1 MAAATSFNF
10 DTANLQNLTEMKD
23 IQEAYDL
30 LCKEESKIAEEIDD
44 LLDHQTNLESKMS
57 SLYRSVPNL
66 QVVSSDAK
74 QLGSMVSFT
83 SDLAENVSGKVRQL
97 DLAKGR
103 VQDAIQRVNDV
114 LDLKFCTDGVQT
126 ALQSEDYEK
135 AAGHIHRYLSL
146 DEKVLKQITPDSK
159 EGGSVDVALHV
170 LQDAK
175 LNLTKIV
182 REKFDIALQT
192 ADRASVE
199 RFFKIFPL
207 LGLHDEGLEKFSKY
221 LKSQIADRCQ
231 EQLAQAATLDPADR
245 RAAVVYADTLTIL
258 FEDVGKVV
266 EIHQPL
272 VETYYGPGR
281 LLQLIQWL
289 QAECDKQAS
298 KIVDD
303 FIKHREFNVKSRQVQ
318 AFLHRGG
325 GRSSTTHERLDP
337 RDLDVMLAECTLL
350 NSRTEMYLRFIRNRV
365 MNDLESVDEDDK
377 TRGNKT
383 ADLEK
388 LLRECLLSRR
398 IQELIGN
405 YIVMEEYF
413 MRESVTKAESMDS
426 LEQGSHTSSM
436 VDDIFFILK
445 KCTKR
450 AISSG
455 SVDCACALLNHT
467 TTILEGDYQEK
478 LYSKLRA
485 GFPSGSFD
493 VAQAYSMLQQ
503 GRFPTS
509 SSDTNAAKL
518 EFMTTLNN
526 IEVSL
531 EYIQSLKR
539 SLTEEC
545 AALLSQNKDVGKDKL
560 ESCLND
566 LGAVTHK
573 FKDVL
578 DVSTF
583 YVNLIADNK
592 FNGMQMVQYGL
603 SQLSTS
609 AIKPRLKPWVE
620 NFLSVNHNITED
632 EFSMYEANDP
642 FVQNFIMNLEQLLA
656 EFKDFMTASNY
667 DALVS
672 LVTNEVTTQLE
683 QTVLRSV
690 FNRLG
695 GLHFDKE
702 LRSLVTYL
710 TSVTQWTI
718 RDKFARL
725 TQMATILNLERV
737 AEILDYWGQNSGPL
751 TWRLTPTEVRQVL
764 SLRVDFRSEDI
775 KRLKL

>member
-1 MAAATSFNF
+1 MAAATSLNF
-10 DTANLQNLTEMKD
+10 DSNSLERLTEMKD
-23 IQEAYDL
+23 IHEAYEY
-30 LCKEESKIAEEIDD
+30 LCKQENTIAEEIDE
-44 LLDHQTNLESKMS
+44 LLEHQTNLEAKMS
-57 SLYRSVPNL
+57 TLYRSVPNL
-66 QVVSSDAK
+66 QVVNSDAK

-83 SDLAENVSGKVRQL
+83 CDLAENVSGKVRLL

-103 VQDAIQRVNDV
+103 VQEAIQRVNDV

-135 AAGHIHRYLSL
+135 AAGHI
-146 DEKVLKQITPDSK
+146 I
-159 EGGSVDVALHV
+159 GGSVDVALHV

-175 LNLTKIV
+175 QNLTKIV
-182 REKFDIALQT
+182 REKFDAALVT

-207 LGLHDEGLEKFSKY
+207 LGLHDEGLRKFSKY

-231 EQLAQAATLDPADR
+231 EQLSQASTLDSADR

-289 QAECDKQAS
+289 QAECDEQAS
-298 KIVDD
+298 RIVDE
-303 FIKHREFNVKSRQVQ
+303 FIRNREFSLKSRQVQ
-318 AFLHRGG
+318 ALLHRGS
-325 GRSSTTHERLDP
+325 GRTSTAHERLDP
-337 RDLDVMLAECTLL
+337 RELDVMLAECTLL
-350 NSRTEMYLRFIRNRV
+350 NSRTELYLRFIRKRV
-365 MNDLESVDEDDK
+365 LNDLEMVGNDEKADADK
-377 TRGNKT
+377 V
-383 ADLEK
+383 AVLEK

-413 MRESVTKAESMDS
+413 MRESVIKAESMDS

-467 TTILEGDYQEK
+467 TTILEGDYQDS
-478 LYSKLRA
+478 LYAKLRA

-518 EFMTTLNN
+518 EFMTTVNN

-531 EYIQSLKR
+531 EYIQSLRR
-539 SLTEEC
+539 SLSEEC
-545 AALLSQNKDVGKDKL
+545 AALLIQNREIGKDKL

-578 DVSTF
+578 DPVES
-583 YVNLIADNK
+583 
-592 FNGMQMVQYGL
+592 
-603 SQLSTS
+603 S
-609 AIKPRLKPWVE
+609 AVKPRLKPWVDS
-620 NFLSVNHNITED
+620 FLSVNHDIRED

-656 EFKDFMTASNY
+656 EFKDFMTPSNY
-667 DALVS
+667 DSLVS

-683 QTVLRSV
+683 QAVLRSV

-737 AEILDYWGQNSGPL
+737 TEILDYWGQNSGPL